1 MEAKEETPWSSIL
14 VPSVQEMV
22 KDKMITTVP
31 PRYVR
36 YDQDKTEVVVHD
48 SGLISEIPII
58 DMNRLCSSTA
68 VDSEVEKLDFACKE
82 YGFFQAKSQTS
93 LFYKI
98 IYVRPNVEL
107 ITLVSMQVS
116 ELNRLRLM
124 KLFRKNRFLQLC

>member
-93 LFYKI
+93 LF
-98 IYVRPNVEL
+98 
-107 ITLVSMQVS
+107 
-116 ELNRLRLM
+116 
-124 KLFRKNRFLQLC
+124 LQNYLC